1 MVDIA
6 VVSPQLLRPALD
18 LQGLAVWICHLL
30 TEDRIAEDRVSV
42 DTFVLL
48 ITYQYSTAGEKW
60 KGGYLYHLPK

>member
-48 ITYQYSTAGEKW
+48 ITYQ
-60 KGGYLYHLPK
+60 